1 MVYQTFFQNSS
12 LYLHVFIFFCFF
24 IVSCSLCLLVLR
36 LVIVSRASEES
47 ELLLPLEVAF
57 TRFFFPCFHRNG
69 TRIEFGFYQGGGEGV
84 LAAVLQR

>member
-1 MVYQTFFQNSS
+1 MS
-12 LYLHVFIFFCFF
+12 LFSFVFSLFLVLYVFCFF
-24 IVSCSLCLLVLR
+24 VSLSL
-36 LVIVSRASEES
+36 SRASEES